1 MFQSRGERVKV
12 SGSGSGSVRR
22 KRWRFGAVIRCFV
35 GVWAFVSST
44 CKIFLMVVASNPVV
58 LSLVACCPCSS
69 LPPPSPSL
77 SGCKIRFRATTY
89 TRELGA
95 TVTALGDGS
104 ALLDVQ
110 NSEVTT
116 GSLDDSGPVG
126 AGVVAAKDFDS
137 QSLCSARQRADNN
150 SRDNSRIIDRH
161 DRKDSPVTAA
171 VGDSVGRH
179 CCWWCSVVV
188 QSISPREEE
197 FRDLGKF
204 CVGRAAR
211 LCPLSWRIRMPLA
224 GCDGPA

>member
-1 MFQSRGERVKV
+1 MFLWACKTFL
-12 SGSGSGSVRR
+12 
-22 KRWRFGAVIRCFV
+22 FGRE
-35 GVWAFVSST
+35 S
-44 CKIFLMVVASNPVV
+44 ASNPVFFSLV
-58 LSLVACCPCSS
+58 VCRLSLVAHVHLFPLHRHLSRVAKSS
-69 LPPPSPSL
+69 
-77 SGCKIRFRATTY
+77 KVTTY

-95 TVTALGDGS
+95 AVTTLGGSS

-116 GSLDDSGPVG
+116 GSLDDSSPVG
-126 AGVVAAKDFDS
+126 AGVVAAKDFDG
-137 QSLCSARQRADNN
+137 QSLGSARQRADNN
-150 SRDNSRIIDRH
+150 SRHHSQITDGH
-161 DRKDSPVTAA
+161 GRKNSPVTAA

-204 CVGRAAR
+204 CVGGPAR

-224 GCDGPA
+224 GCHGPA